1 MSHGLVGTNVKQ
13 GHGSGPAC
21 TLIAAATLCSSP
33 EAEGGV
39 GNQTGKRA
47 CVVPTLT
54 PLAQAESGGPLG
66 GGVAVKT
73 HSRC

>member
-21 TLIAAATLCSSP
+21 TLIAAATLCSSL
-33 EAEGGV
+33 EAEAGM
-39 GNQTGKRA
+39 GNQAGKRA
-47 CVVPTLT
+47 CVVPTPT
-54 PLAQAESGGPLG
+54 SLAQAESGGPWG
-66 GGVAVKT
+66 REVAVKT